1 MEIPELLTTSGTSWL
16 VYHEGKAFLVFLSLI
31 TYLCVSKR
39 YRYRLRDEVV
49 NEQYLVEEIYERE
62 LNQAEKCEQE
72 EDAEMSN
79 IINAC
84 KSYGAT
90 LNT

>member
-1 MEIPELLTTSGTSWL
+1 MKES
-16 VYHEGKAFLVFLSLI
+16 Y
-31 TYLCVSKR
+31 
-39 YRYRLRDEVV
+39 
-49 NEQYLVEEIYERE
+49 IY
-62 LNQAEKCEQE
+62 QAEKCEQE